1 VDFLQE
7 LVETAGEQSS
17 ADLYHWSAMVF
28 GEHWGQRLSL
38 VLARGQADLVLGA
51 VAAGRNNNGGAQGR
65 KASPEWS
72 STDCQPCVNL

>member
-1 VDFLQE
+1 MVSKDLPPSMLYSNSASIYLQ
-7 LVETAGEQSS
+7 
-17 ADLYHWSAMVF
+17 LY
-28 GEHWGQRLSL
+28 
-38 VLARGQADLVLGA
+38 ARGQADLVLGA